1 MKKYKILVTILSAL
15 GIFTIMLTACH
26 KNEHNKTVSE
36 KYSANVKSNSSS
48 EKSHEITSSVKQ
60 NASTVAT
67 SNYDKQSAKSVTKDT
82 TSINNQQQTNQI
94 NSKQVSAYSQTN
106 NDNQKVNLTNATMAE
121 NYLKQKLNLTSNN
134 IYAGNNEQFN
144 GSDSLGNFYTIE
156 LVDMSQ
162 RLSGKTGLI
171 GYYKVYQN
179 GLIKSQN

>member
-67 SNYDKQSAKSVTKDT
+67 SNYDKQSAKSV
-82 TSINNQQQTNQI
+82 INN
-94 NSKQVSAYSQTN
+94 K
-106 NDNQKVNLTNATMAE
+106 
-121 NYLKQKLNLTSNN
+121 
-134 IYAGNNEQFN
+134 
-144 GSDSLGNFYTIE
+144 
-156 LVDMSQ
+156 
-162 RLSGKTGLI
+162 
-171 GYYKVYQN
+171 
-179 GLIKSQN
+179 LIKLIVSKFLHIPKLIMTIKKLI